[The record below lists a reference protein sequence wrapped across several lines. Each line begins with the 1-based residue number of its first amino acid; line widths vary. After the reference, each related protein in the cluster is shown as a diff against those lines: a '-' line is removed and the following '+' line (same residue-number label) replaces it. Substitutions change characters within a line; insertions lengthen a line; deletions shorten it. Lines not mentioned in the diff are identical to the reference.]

1 MIALVRHGQTE
12 ANARHLL
19 LGRADPPLSDIGRA
33 QAKAAAELLAREDR
47 PIAVVSSPLLRAR
60 ETARYIADAVAL
72 DVEDEPAVI
81 EMDYGEWDERP
92 LAEIPAEVWT
102 GWRDDV
108 EFAAPGGESLR
119 AVQLRV
125 SACMERLMA
134 RAAGGTVVVVSHV
147 SPIKAAALWALGVG
161 DRPELAW
168 RLRLDLASVTRIAPG
183 PLGPVLLT
191 FNESMRPTP

>member
-1 MIALVRHGQTE
+1 VIALVRHGQTE

-33 QAKAAAELLAREDR
+33 QAKAVAELLAREDR
-47 PIAVVSSPLLRAR
+47 PIAVVSSPLRRAR
-60 ETARYIADAVAL
+60 ETAVSIADAFAL

-81 EMDYGEWDERP
+81 EIDYGTWDERP
-92 LAEIPAEVWT
+92 LAEIPAGVWT
-102 GWRDDV
+102 RWRDDV

-119 AVQLRV
+119 AVQQRV
-125 SACMERLMA
+125 SACMERLMP
-134 RAAGGTVVVVSHV
+134 RAADGTIIVVSHV
-147 SPIKAAALWALGVG
+147 SPIKAAALWALGVA

-168 RLRLDLASVTRIAPG
+168 RLRLDLASITRVAPG

-191 FNESMRPTP
+191 FNQTA